1 MKLSVIMVCLNS
13 VATIRGA
20 LESVAAQT
28 YRFLELVVVDGGSS
42 DGTMEI
48 VAEFGGIPG
57 SRTSGPDQG
66 IYDAMNRGVM
76 MATGDWLYFL
86 NSDDRFADENVVQ
99 HAMDAAASFTC
110 DVLYGDVDCVYP
122 RCVVRKSHA
131 NVSTSNIGYE
141 GLCHQ
146 SIFARRD
153 AFERIG
159 GFDLRYRIAA
169 DYDWVLRASFAGLR
183 MRHIPVC
190 IARYSM
196 SGFSGTHGPA
206 MVDEVRFVRL
216 RHLNFWQFWIARTL
230 YRARRKMRR
239 LAQTG
244 FAGRT

>member
-13 VATIRGA
+13 ATTIRGA

-28 YRFLELVVVDGGSS
+28 YRPIELVVVDGGSS
-42 DGTMEI
+42 DGTMKI
-48 VAEFGGIPG
+48 VAEFRDIPG
-57 SRTSGPDQG
+57 VRVSSPDQG
-66 IYDAMNRGVM
+66 IYDAMNHGVM
-76 MATGDWLYFL
+76 LATGDWIYFL

-99 HAMDAAASFTC
+99 YAMAAAASFPC

-122 RCVVRKSHA
+122 RRVVRKSHA

-153 AFERIG
+153 AFHRIG

-169 DYDWVLRASFAGLR
+169 DYDWVLRAFRAGLR
-183 MRHIPVC
+183 MHHIPVC
-190 IARYSM
+190 VARYSM
-196 SGFSGTHGPA
+196 SGFSGTHGTD
-206 MVDEVRFVRL
+206 MVDEVRLVRV

-239 LAQTG
+239 LAHPDL
-244 FAGRT
+244 AVRT